1 LNAPV
6 TSLVDTNDFHSLADI
21 LILPINELMEKT
33 GMTNH
38 ILIELMGILKM
49 YQLEDMIKEEFV

>member
-1 LNAPV
+1 MNAPV